1 MREIL
6 NGLVKSTVYLQQTKN
21 KIFLSLEKHI
31 LKLPTGRVKNNE
43 PELTEDEK
51 DIIEKNIND
60 LLNLGIYSLPTLK
73 INSNTG
79 DEDVADISFV

>member
-1 MREIL
+1 M
-6 NGLVKSTVYLQQTKN
+6 
-21 KIFLSLEKHI
+21 
-31 LKLPTGRVKNNE
+31 KNNE